1 MCGFF
6 QQRYL
11 RPALAVTLVVVGARM
26 ALSV

>member
-1 MCGFF
+1 LCAVF